1 MAPIGRDMSTPIA
14 KTQSSTRE
22 VKAEVRQIREAAQR
36 IATSKEAANR
46 FLAATGMHE
55 RNGRVKPQFR

>member
-1 MAPIGRDMSTPIA
+1 MSTPIA